1 MADWGS
7 KLDKSNDKRK
17 AAVGR
22 PDITLPEVIQ
32 AYDTWAEDY
41 DKDHVGVFGG
51 PFLSSAALAKV
62 LGDNR
67 DALILDLGAGTG
79 LCAEELSKLSFKNVD
94 AIDASQKMLDIAAQ
108 KGLYRKYICAI
119 VTNERLDIED
129 DTYDG
134 IVSSGAFNW
143 GHLKVNCLPELIR
156 IVKPGGYI
164 SFIMREECLWK
175 VPEYKDRLEPAMLEL
190 QNTGAWER
198 VSRDIVLNYLGEING
213 IVYTYRV
220 TAQGMPEERLRSF

>member
-7 KLDKSNDKRK
+7 KLDKTNDKRK

-79 LCAEELSKLSFKNVD
+79 LCAKEF
-94 AIDASQKMLDIAAQ
+94 
-108 KGLYRKYICAI
+108 C
-119 VTNERLDIED
+119 
-129 DTYDG
+129 
-134 IVSSGAFNW
+134 
-143 GHLKVNCLPELIR
+143 
-156 IVKPGGYI
+156 
-164 SFIMREECLWK
+164 
-175 VPEYKDRLEPAMLEL
+175 
-190 QNTGAWER
+190 
-198 VSRDIVLNYLGEING
+198 
-213 IVYTYRV
+213 
-220 TAQGMPEERLRSF
+220 